1 MPRRTAGS
9 LLNSLKS
16 KIWLATSALA
26 FFVCSF
32 GLVSYLLVSFL
43 VEDNFYAVFTIFL
56 FSAFAIMVF
65 GWWLSNEVVSPIEK
79 VSLLAKSL
87 ERGFSTSLPKTS
99 GSTETDELLE
109 SLHRNNQQIQNLVGL
124 MDKVAGGEL
133 DVALTP
139 LQNSDRLSSS
149 FQKLLAR
156 VADSIHAKLEL
167 EQLEAAIAQIK
178 EEVAPVRR
186 GNFDIEIK
194 SDFAPVKEISETFK
208 YLLRHL
214 GDLAAQVKTDASKA
228 RNSAIETRKTI
239 QAIIQQGEN
248 QIQELNQARL
258 TLKQIPQSVQKISE
272 VLGGSMLSASQ
283 SIEKARKGTRDAQ
296 ENLQAVGV
304 LRKQIQEAV
313 KRIRRLDERAH
324 EITQVSKSVEDL
336 ARRINMIALN
346 ASIRADELGD
356 AGLGFSVV
364 AEEVEQLAGRA
375 ENTSKQI
382 SSLNKTI
389 SAEITQVEQSL
400 ETAVGEVVNLSK
412 YSIETGNA
420 LSELERYI
428 NQYLNLQN
436 QIVAYSS
443 ERSIETEEAFHVF
456 VASISET
463 EAAVKNLRESE
474 ENIVKLANVTENLQT
489 AVADFKLNR
498 LQEKITGIGE
508 TELEI
513 SLPLEIS
520 PSV

>member
-1 MPRRTAGS
+1 MARRSAGS

-32 GLVSYLLVSFL
+32 GLISYLLVSFL
-43 VEDNFYAVFTIFL
+43 IDDNFYAVFAIFL

-87 ERGFSTSLPKTS
+87 ERGFSTSLPRTS
-99 GSTETDELLE
+99 GSTETDELLA
-109 SLHRNNQQIQNLVGL
+109 SLHRNNQQIQNLVSL

-139 LQNSDRLSSS
+139 LQNSDRLTSA

-156 VADSIHAKLEL
+156 VTDSIHAKQEL
-167 EQLEAAIAQIK
+167 EKLESAIAQIK
-178 EEVAPVRR
+178 EEIAPVRK
-186 GNFDIEIK
+186 GNFDVEIK
-194 SDFAPVKEISETFK
+194 SDFAQLKEISETFK

-214 GDLAAQVKTDASKA
+214 GDLAAQVKTDASET
-228 RNSAIETRKTI
+228 RNSAIETCKTI
-239 QAIIQQGEN
+239 QTVIQHGEN
-248 QIQELNQARL
+248 QIQELNQAKL

-272 VLGGSMLSASQ
+272 VLGGSALSASQ
-283 SIEKARKGTRDAQ
+283 SIEKARKGTQNAQ
-296 ENLQAVGV
+296 ENSNAVGI
-304 LRKQIQEAV
+304 LRKRIQDAAG
-313 KRIRRLDERAH
+313 RIGRLNERAQ

-346 ASIRADELGD
+346 ASLRADKLGD
-356 AGLGFSVV
+356 EGHGFAVV

-375 ENTSKQI
+375 ENTNKQI

-389 SAEITQVEQSL
+389 SMEITQVEQSL
-400 ETAVGEVVNLSK
+400 ETAAGEVVNLSK

-436 QIVAYSS
+436 QIVAYSR
-443 ERSIETEEAFHVF
+443 ERSAETEQAFQIF

-463 EAAVKNLRESE
+463 ESAVRNLKESE
-474 ENIVKLANVTENLQT
+474 ENIIKLANVIENLQT
-489 AVADFKLNR
+489 AVADYR
-498 LQEKITGIGE
+498 LSRAEEKPKDTAIE
-508 TELEI
+508 PEI
-513 SLPLEIS
+513 SIPLEIN
-520 PSV
+520 PFA